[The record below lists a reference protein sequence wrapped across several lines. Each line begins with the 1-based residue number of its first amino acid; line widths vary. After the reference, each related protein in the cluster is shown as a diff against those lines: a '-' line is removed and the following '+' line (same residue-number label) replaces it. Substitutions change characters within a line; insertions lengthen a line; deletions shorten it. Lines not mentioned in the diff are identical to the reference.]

1 MLLAVA
7 VVLAMSLLLL
17 ADANAVDG
25 NYISP
30 YGSQWD
36 TRSKGV
42 SVPDET
48 LLGMLLLTLNL
59 IAATIFY
66 LKDRLRRSRRPT

>member
-1 MLLAVA
+1 MLVIAVI
-7 VVLAMSLLLL
+7 LAMSLLML

-25 NYISP
+25 NYVSP

-36 TRSKGV
+36 TRSKGA

-66 LKDRLRRSRRPT
+66 VKDRLRRSRRPT